1 MIWKVFRYELG
12 RNLRRKGYLFTTFG
26 VPLLV
31 FLLAFGYQGLS
42 SLNVDLGPGM
52 GMFMEGAPSG
62 EHVGYVDHT
71 GLFTEPA
78 AALTPY
84 TDEAAADAALQAD
97 EIGSY
102 YIIPEDYLE
111 TGEVIQVMPTFSLT
125 AIDEGSIRQLVL
137 NTLAQDVD
145 RDVARRLED
154 PATFTEIRLG
164 AEEGEEAPAP
174 TPDSFDTSFLLVY
187 VFAMTLLM
195 SVFMTNGYLMQ
206 GVVEEK
212 ETRVIEILLSTLR
225 PYQLLVGKILAFG
238 VMGLLQMLAW
248 LGGILVL
255 LRLADVLDSISALA
269 ALTVPLDLVPLALVY
284 FLLAYLFFASA
295 YGILGALSVSMREGP
310 QFAAVFTLPAVIP
323 LWFLALFIEAPNSPL
338 AVALSLI
345 PITAPLAMLERAV
358 MTTVPL
364 WQIALSITLMIVTII
379 GMLWLAGR
387 LFRVQTLLA
396 GQLPR
401 LRDLPGLI
409 RS

>member
-125 AIDEGSIRQLVL
+125 AIDESSIRQLVL